1 MLLNQE
7 KVNEAQQITLR
18 LKSPS
23 RPQIDIIKSLTKI
36 STGFYSF
43 VITPFESHLLEDNSY
58 RYQILQN
65 DEFQNELILKIGKV
79 RLIETQQLIN
89 SFDFTLD
96 FTIA

>member
-65 DEFQNELILKIGKV
+65 ELILKIGKV